1 MSIYNITYFISDTT
15 GCGCG
20 DHEHDHNHSHA
31 DSCGCGHDHNHNEE
45 NTSCGCNHDHK
56 HDEEHSCG
64 CNQDHEHH
72 HADEEVDSEVIIQ
85 AKIKSFG
92 AWAQVMPE
100 SFIVKSDLSSKEIY
114 DELKSV
120 SNAGDILLVSKIDPS
135 EVAYENE
142 ALIEWLNK

>member
-20 DHEHDHNHSHA
+20 DHEHEHNHSHN
-31 DSCGCGHDHNHNEE
+31 DSCECGHDHKDEKS
-45 NTSCGCNHDHK
+45 SCGCNHDH
-56 HDEEHSCG
+56 
-64 CNQDHEHH
+64 EHH
-72 HADEEVDSEVIIQ
+72 HDAEEIDSEAKIIS
-85 AKIKSFG
+85 KIKSFG

-100 SFIVKSDLSSKEIY
+100 SFIVKSDLCAKEMY

-120 SNAGDILLVSKIDPS
+120 SNSGDMLLVSKIDPS

-142 ALIEWLNK
+142 ALVEWLNK